1 MMIVMATAMRMT
13 KKQLIS
19 ISKTT
24 KSVYSSRSLV
34 HFFAVAAQLH
44 VQCES
49 AKFHIFVKDLNRI

>member
-13 KKQLIS
+13 KKQGILIG
-19 ISKTT
+19 KTT
-24 KSVYSSRSLV
+24 NSVYSSRSFV

-49 AKFHIFVKDLNRI
+49 A

>member
-13 KKQLIS
+13 KKQWIS

-49 AKFHIFVKDLNRI
+49 A